1 MLLYLHTGRNHYCTK
16 VWILLLLPCVLPS
29 CLFTAAF
36 FLKGV
41 RSNVLKSRRGEALG
55 RDKTYYMLWKSK
67 CTNYCNFIVFALNKQ
82 KKKKYFNF
90 CSQLGIILVLYLSH
104 VPFYIYREK
113 IMLTFLHAHLE
124 V

>member
-1 MLLYLHTGRNHYCTK
+1 MYKLLQFHSVC
-16 VWILLLLPCVLPS
+16 I
-29 CLFTAAF
+29 
-36 FLKGV
+36 
-41 RSNVLKSRRGEALG
+41 
-55 RDKTYYMLWKSK
+55 
-67 CTNYCNFIVFALNKQ
+67 KQ
-82 KKKKYFNF
+82 TKKKKYFNF